1 VAQMADNA
9 NGSGEGL
16 RLHELEEVGS
26 VVVGRDG
33 VIQVVMFLLFFVYD
47 GSFKG
52 LTIFL
57 LDHYLGLRIHLLMRR
72 IVFFI
77 FMQYNPMLI

>member
-1 VAQMADNA
+1 MAENGD
-9 NGSGEGL
+9 GSGEGL
-16 RLHELEEVGS
+16 RLDELEEVGS

-33 VIQVVMFLLFFVYD
+33 VIEVVMFLLLFVYD

-57 LDHYLGLRIHLLMRR
+57 LDHYLGLRIHLLMGR

-77 FMQYNPMLI
+77 FMQYNPMFI

>member
-1 VAQMADNA
+1 MGQMADNTD
-9 NGSGEGL
+9 GSGEGL

-26 VVVGRDG
+26 IIVGRDG
-33 VIQVVMFLLFFVYD
+33 VIQVVIFLLLFVYD

-77 FMQYNPMLI
+77 FMQYNPMFI